1 MYKLEP
7 ACWDDFRATF
17 LKELTDET
25 TPNTRVN
32 PISGI
37 SMECSVDLILFLLSF
52 KIQYQGGYMYEKN

>member
-7 ACWDDFRATF
+7 ACWDDFRAAF

-37 SMECSVDLILFLLSF
+37 SIRMFRGFDSF
-52 KIQYQGGYMYEKN
+52 FAII